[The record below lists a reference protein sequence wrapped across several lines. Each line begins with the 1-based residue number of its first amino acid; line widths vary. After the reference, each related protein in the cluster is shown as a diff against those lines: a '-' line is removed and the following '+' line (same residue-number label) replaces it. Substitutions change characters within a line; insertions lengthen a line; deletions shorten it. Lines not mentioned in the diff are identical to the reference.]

1 VNAENERIKLR
12 ATFYNNLAVGSA
24 VAGLLVPYI
33 ALWPRFF
40 STEAYTVSGFFD
52 LIKPDAVLGM
62 IAAAALTGFFRLRAD
77 AWIRSLEDED

>member
-1 VNAENERIKLR
+1 MNAENERIKLR

-40 STEAYTVSGFFD
+40 SAQATTLDGLLE
-52 LIKPDAVLGM
+52 LIKPDALLGM
-62 IAAAALTGFFRLRAD
+62 IVAALLTLFFRLRAD
-77 AWIRSLEDED
+77 RWINSLEDED